1 MLPSVKHLSL
11 IGVAT
16 ILAIAGPLTA
26 QMAEKPG
33 ARDVSRITG
42 GNYVADHEHTLIRWR
57 VDHLGITPYF
67 GLFGQITGNLSLD
80 PANPAAAKVDV
91 TIPVAQVTTASAGL
105 TSHLLR
111 APATAGGKPDFF
123 GPNPAPAR
131 FISTAVSADKAAG
144 TAKITGNLTLNGV
157 TKPVTLDASFYGAGK
172 APPEMGNA
180 EMVGFEAK
188 SKIKRSDFGIDMGI
202 PLVSDEVDLEI
213 VAAFTKNQPK

>member
-1 MLPSVKHLSL
+1 MPLSAKHQSL
-11 IGVAT
+11 IGAAAV
-16 ILAIAGPLTA
+16 LAVAGPLTA
-26 QMAEKPG
+26 QMGEKPG
-33 ARDVSRITG
+33 ARDVSRITAG
-42 GNYVADHEHTLIRWR
+42 TYAADNEHTLVRWR
-57 VDHLGITPYF
+57 VDHMGITPYF
-67 GLFGQITGNLSLD
+67 GLFGQITGNLVLD

-123 GPNPAPAR
+123 GPAPAPAR
-131 FISTAVSADKAAG
+131 FVSTTVAPDKAAG
-144 TAKITGNLTLNGV
+144 TARITGNLTLNGV

-172 APPEMGNA
+172 GPPEMGGA
-180 EMVGFEAK
+180 EMVGFEAT

-202 PLVSDEVDLEI
+202 PFVSDEVDLEI